1 MKKISLGS
9 MVFDLLKDQPEKQ
22 LTARQIAKQ
31 VFAVYPA
38 YCMAKREASTHLET
52 ENDVI
57 TQLAAEI
64 GAHRPALQIK
74 HPQIKTTAGRP
85 KKYYYTE
92 KTEEAE
98 IEAAEEQSVVCN
110 GKSAELLSEQA
121 LYPLLTNYL
130 RNELNVFSLR
140 IDEKK
145 SSNKKGKNGNKWL
158 HPDLVG
164 LEDIGAHWEHTVK
177 ECIAYYGDKRTRLW
191 SFEVKKTV
199 NMSNVREAFFQAVS
213 NSSWANLGYLVAMKI
228 DGGET
233 MREMRMLNAAHGI
246 GVIQLDTLNVSE
258 SQILIP
264 AREKE
269 LVDWNSCHRLV
280 QENPDFKRYIE
291 LVKQFYQ
298 VKEIKPYDWDR

>member
-1 MKKISLGS
+1 M
-9 MVFDLLKDQPEKQ
+9 
-22 LTARQIAKQ
+22 
-31 VFAVYPA
+31 
-38 YCMAKREASTHLET
+38 
-52 ENDVI
+52 
-57 TQLAAEI
+57 
-64 GAHRPALQIK
+64 
-74 HPQIKTTAGRP
+74 
-85 KKYYYTE
+85 
-92 KTEEAE
+92 
-98 IEAAEEQSVVCN
+98 
-110 GKSAELLSEQA
+110 SEQA

-177 ECIAYYGDKRTRLW
+177 ECIASYGDKRTRLW

-228 DGGET
+228 DGEET
-233 MREMRMLNAAHGI
+233 MRELRMLNAAHGI

-258 SQILIP
+258 IQILG
-264 AREKE
+264 
-269 LVDWNSCHRLV
+269 
-280 QENPDFKRYIE
+280 
-291 LVKQFYQ
+291 
-298 VKEIKPYDWDR
+298 